1 MTTLTEI
8 QTHDPNWSQERDILD
23 YLTISCGLRISEAR
37 EFIAE
42 AQARLVAALLA
53 RDTEET
59 SALLVSAA
67 VSRKPPGFS
76 ASDGAVRIS

>member
-23 YLTISCGLRISEAR
+23 YLFCGLRISEAQQI
-37 EFIAE
+37 IAE

-59 SALLVSAA
+59 VVGRHPSLRAYAENVT
-67 VSRKPPGFS
+67 
-76 ASDGAVRIS
+76 